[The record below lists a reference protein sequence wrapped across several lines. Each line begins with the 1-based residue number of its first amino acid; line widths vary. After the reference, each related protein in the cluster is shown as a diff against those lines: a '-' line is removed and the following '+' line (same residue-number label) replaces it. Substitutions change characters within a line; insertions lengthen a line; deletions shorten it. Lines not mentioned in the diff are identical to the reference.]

1 MPQDGH
7 LNSVPTT
14 VTLPSYMTGT
24 VWTDRR
30 TDRALPQAVR
40 RTEFPAAAMFG
51 TFSLRPQEPSPLP
64 WVYLPSPT
72 AKKKSK
78 YVVGPLGDKI
88 PTRLVS
94 SQYVISSEG
103 ESRTGAA
110 RGGRLTYG

>member
-1 MPQDGH
+1 MARDI
-7 LNSVPTT
+7 
-14 VTLPSYMTGT
+14 
-24 VWTDRR
+24 WTHRS
-30 TDRALPQAVR
+30 LPQAVR

-72 AKKKSK
+72 ARKISK
-78 YVVGPLGDKI
+78 YVVGPSDGEI
-88 PTRLVS
+88 PMRLFS